1 MISERSNEE
10 VIVVIRKTVR
20 GTDGREYTFVA
31 KEGTFEKLTGLGT
44 TIRGHIPGTDS
55 PFYGILED
63 GEEGLRAWIMT
74 FRVVNRV
81 PIDSET
87 EEELVRLF
95 LPLVERRRIDR
106 SILLYVE

>member
-1 MISERSNEE
+1 
-10 VIVVIRKTVR
+10 
-20 GTDGREYTFVA
+20 
-31 KEGTFEKLTGLGT
+31 
-44 TIRGHIPGTDS
+44 
-55 PFYGILED
+55 
-63 GEEGLRAWIMT
+63 MT